1 MTMTFTLNEIA
12 LLLIALL
19 VGLVLGLMLSG
30 RGKYK
35 RYWRD
40 EQLAHRQA
48 IQDREAR
55 LAAAQDRI
63 TELEQQSGP
72 IGPGT
77 AEAVAGAV
85 HGRDDLSRIQGI
97 TPQDEVAL
105 NEAGY
110 HRYRQIA
117 AIGSEQ
123 EAALETRLGLK
134 RGVIAREDWREQAR
148 LLDARRDDEHAR
160 LYAHRAHQA

>member
-1 MTMTFTLNEIA
+1 MTFTLNDIA

-19 VGLVLGLMLSG
+19 AGLVLGLMASG

-48 IQDREAR
+48 IRDRDAR
-55 LAAAQDRI
+55 LAAAQERI
-63 TELEQQSGP
+63 AELERHPGP

-85 HGRDDLSRIQGI
+85 HGRDNLSRINGI
-97 TPQDEVAL
+97 TPQDEIAL

-117 AIGSEQ
+117 GISAEQ

-134 RGVIAREDWREQAR
+134 QGIIAREEWREQAR
-148 LLDARRDDEHAR
+148 LLAERKDDEHAR
-160 LYAHRAHQA
+160 LFEHRTTRV

>member
-1 MTMTFTLNEIA
+1 MTFTLNEIA

-19 VGLVLGLMLSG
+19 VGLVLGLVISG

-40 EQLAHRQA
+40 EQLAHRRA
-48 IQDREAR
+48 IEDRDTR
-55 LAAAQDRI
+55 LTAAQERI
-63 TELEQQSGP
+63 GELERQTGP

-85 HGRDDLSRIQGI
+85 HGRDDLSRIHGI
-97 TPQDEVAL
+97 TPQDEIAL

-110 HRYRQIA
+110 HRYPQVA
-117 AIGSEQ
+117 AISSEQ
-123 EAALETRLGLK
+123 EAELETRLGL
-134 RGVIAREDWREQAR
+134 RQGVIAREEWREQAR
-148 LLDARRDDEHAR
+148 LLDAHKDDEHAR
-160 LYAHRAHQA
+160 LYKHRATRV